1 MAPFRGELILHLNT
15 PSSTFL
21 ITVCKIP
28 PPPHVPSVS
37 LDRIPVAP
45 SACLPRLATPAL
57 ARPCTAPSVHPWT
70 NLSPRLLARPRLRH
84 GGARRR
90 GCSVPEHRLRGPAA
104 ALRHPWFSKI
114 EPQEAAR
121 RQGKQC
127 CRCPRVA
134 RACCLLVMV
143 PVVLLVHNT

>member
-21 ITVCKIP
+21 ITVCKLP

-57 ARPCTAPSVHPWT
+57 ARPPAP
-70 NLSPRLLARPRLRH
+70 
-84 GGARRR
+84 ARRR
-90 GCSVPEHRLRGPAA
+90 PSTRGRTFRRASSPALGCVMVVLVDGGAPFQSIDCEDQLQRSGICGSPRSNRRRRRGAKESSVAA
-104 ALRHPWFSKI
+104 A
-114 EPQEAAR
+114 QESLAH
-121 RQGKQC
+121 
-127 CRCPRVA
+127 VV
-134 RACCLLVMV
+134 CL
-143 PVVLLVHNT
+143 